1 VLGIESGLRYDE
13 VRTEL
18 DVGALVVL
26 YTDGVIE
33 ARRDGELY
41 GMERLDRVLAAQ
53 RERPAEDIAQ
63 GVLADCRAFSRG
75 ELADDCAV
83 VVVKRT

>member
-1 VLGIESGLRYDE
+1 
-13 VRTEL
+13 VRAEL
-18 DVGALVVL
+18 DVGAFVVL
-26 YTDGVIE
+26 YTDGVLE

-53 RERPAEDIAQ
+53 RARPAEEIAQ
-63 GVLADCRAFSRG
+63 AVLANCRAFSRG

-83 VVVKRT
+83 VVVKRVAA